1 MKYVSA
7 AARRFRKMSK
17 IILLKD
23 VYEMKEQ
30 KEKELLFYK
39 EKLEE
44 LRDKVY
50 WLERD
55 IALTKNIIRIIEEEK
70 VKDIKNET
78 T

>member
-1 MKYVSA
+1 
-7 AARRFRKMSK
+7 MSK

-55 IALTKNIIRIIEEEK
+55 IALTKNIIRMIEEEK
-70 VKDIKNET
+70 LKNITEGKDEIT
-78 T
+78 

>member
-1 MKYVSA
+1 
-7 AARRFRKMSK
+7 MSK

-39 EKLEE
+39 EKLIE
-44 LRDKVY
+44 LQDKLY

-55 IALTKNIIRIIEEEK
+55 LTLTKNIIRMIEEEK
-70 VKDIKNET
+70 VTRIDKDET

>member
-1 MKYVSA
+1 
-7 AARRFRKMSK
+7 MSK

-55 IALTKNIIRIIEEEK
+55 ITLTKNIIRMIEEEK
-70 VKDIKNET
+70 VKEIKNET

>member
-1 MKYVSA
+1 
-7 AARRFRKMSK
+7 MSK

-39 EKLEE
+39 EKLDE

-55 IALTKNIIRIIEEEK
+55 IALTKNIIRMIEEEK
-70 VKDIKNET
+70 IKNITEGKDEIT
-78 T
+78 

>member
-1 MKYVSA
+1 
-7 AARRFRKMSK
+7 MSK

-39 EKLEE
+39 EKLVE
-44 LRDKVY
+44 LQDKLY

-55 IALTKNIIRIIEEEK
+55 LTLTKNIIRMIEEEK
-70 VKDIKNET
+70 VTRIDKDET

>member
-1 MKYVSA
+1 
-7 AARRFRKMSK
+7 MSK

-55 IALTKNIIRIIEEEK
+55 IALTKNIIRMIEEEK
-70 VKDIKNET
+70 LSNIDKDA
-78 T
+78 

>member
-1 MKYVSA
+1 
-7 AARRFRKMSK
+7 MSK

-39 EKLEE
+39 EKLIE
-44 LRDKVY
+44 LQDKLY

-55 IALTKNIIRIIEEEK
+55 LTLTKNIIRMIEEDK
-70 VKDIKNET
+70 VKTISEGEK
-78 T
+78 

>member
-1 MKYVSA
+1 
-7 AARRFRKMSK
+7 MSK
-17 IILLKD
+17 IVLLKD

-39 EKLEE
+39 EKLVE
-44 LRDKVY
+44 LQDKLY

-55 IALTKNIIRIIEEEK
+55 LSLTKNIIRLIEEERVTK
-70 VKDIKNET
+70 INET

>member
-1 MKYVSA
+1 
-7 AARRFRKMSK
+7 MSK

-39 EKLEE
+39 EKLVE
-44 LRDKVY
+44 LQDKLY

-55 IALTKNIIRIIEEEK
+55 LTLTKNIIRMIEE
-70 VKDIKNET
+70 DNIKNIE
-78 T
+78 

>member
-1 MKYVSA
+1 
-7 AARRFRKMSK
+7 MSK

-39 EKLEE
+39 EKLIE
-44 LRDKVY
+44 LQDKLY

-55 IALTKNIIRIIEEEK
+55 LSLTKNIIRMIEEEK
-70 VKDIKNET
+70 VTRIDKDEAT
-78 T
+78 